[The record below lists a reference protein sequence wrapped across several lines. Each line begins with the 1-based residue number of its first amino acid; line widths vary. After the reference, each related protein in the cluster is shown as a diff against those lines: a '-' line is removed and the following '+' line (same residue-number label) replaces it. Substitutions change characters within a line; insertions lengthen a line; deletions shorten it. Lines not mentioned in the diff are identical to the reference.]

1 MKRREDEHEGRKG
14 IKDKCREV
22 AAKPCNIRGGK
33 VRVGVGQREGE
44 GRGRQRERCGGTRPV
59 MAVRR
64 SK

>member
-44 GRGRQRERCGGTRPV
+44 GGGSVRDVEGRGP
-59 MAVRR
+59 
-64 SK
+64 